1 MRQKKQ
7 WHTDAVPKVKPL
19 SKVAFF
25 RFTFISVFTLWVRM
39 IMIWEDSTAVYN
51 MCESCMKVDTVVH
64 EIGAISYAV
73 IFLALSIPKNS
84 GLCDVLFIC
93 SSGFCKENCMWN
105 KDTNG
110 VIWQWKMQHE
120 ASKGFHI
127 SPFVFCFN
135 RSIPFRKCQKNKD
148 ATLPKRDVVKKLPLQ
163 LCVLGNPIY
172 NYHYPPI
179 KD

>member
-1 MRQKKQ
+1 
-7 WHTDAVPKVKPL
+7 
-19 SKVAFF
+19 
-25 RFTFISVFTLWVRM
+25 M

-51 MCESCMKVDTVVH
+51 MCESCMKVNTVVH

-110 VIWQWKMQHE
+110 GDLTVE
-120 ASKGFHI
+120 
-127 SPFVFCFN
+127 
-135 RSIPFRKCQKNKD
+135 D
-148 ATLPKRDVVKKLPLQ
+148 AT
-163 LCVLGNPIY
+163 
-172 NYHYPPI
+172 
-179 KD
+179 